1 MCLAIPARIINIKDD
16 TATVD
21 VDGVLRRADLTL
33 VENARI
39 GDYVIM
45 HAGFAID
52 IIDETAGLESLALLR
67 EAFPVEHDD
76 RPA

>member
-1 MCLAIPARIINIKDD
+1 MCLAIPARIIAIEDD

-21 VDGVLRRADLTL
+21 VDGVVRRADLTL
-33 VENARI
+33 VKNARI

-52 IIDETAGLESLALLR
+52 IMDERAGRESLALLR
-67 EAFPVEHDD
+67 EAFAPEHDN
-76 RPA
+76 RTA

>member
-1 MCLAIPARIINIKDD
+1 MCLAIPARIISIKDHL
-16 TATVD
+16 ATVD

-52 IIDETAGLESLALLR
+52 VMDERAGRESLALLR
-67 EAFPVEHDD
+67 EAFATENDNCS
-76 RPA
+76 A

>member
-1 MCLAIPARIINIKDD
+1 MCLAIPARIISIKDH

-52 IIDETAGLESLALLR
+52 VMDERAGRESLALLR

>member
-1 MCLAIPARIINIKDD
+1 MCLAIPAKIMAIEDD

-21 VDGVLRRADLTL
+21 VDGVVRRADLTL

-52 IIDETAGLESLALLR
+52 VMDERAGLESLALLR
-67 EAFPVEHDD
+67 EAFAPENDN